1 MDKAKQVRAVHLVFA
16 MSLLALTACEN
27 INFSELASTFSAGGG
42 AMGAAVVTTN
52 PVIIGG
58 AAVASGVTTAA
69 LTPETNSVTAEQIAE
84 VQNPWQALLVAFD
97 QLLAH
102 AFELVIAIGL
112 AVFAVP
118 MLITYLLGR
127 VKQRPEDAK
136 AISNLVNKIGEM
148 DDPKSKGKAKK

>member
-1 MDKAKQVRAVHLVFA
+1 MGDRDRPQVDRARQLKLVRLVLA

-69 LTPETNSVTAEQIAE
+69 LTP
-84 VQNPWQALLVAFD
+84 
-97 QLLAH
+97 
-102 AFELVIAIGL
+102 
-112 AVFAVP
+112 
-118 MLITYLLGR
+118 
-127 VKQRPEDAK
+127 KQTQ
-136 AISNLVNKIGEM
+136 
-148 DDPKSKGKAKK
+148 